1 MPCQFR
7 KDQNKEEKENINS
20 RLRKLVFSLSSKA
33 EIEKPLK
40 VALS

>member
-1 MPCQFR
+1 MTCQVR

-33 EIEKPLK
+33 ENKKPFKGILC
-40 VALS
+40 